1 MLRLA
6 LNCLLRV
13 PFLFQTLTNLNIMKK
28 FYLCAFLA
36 LGALAG
42 NAQNARPSL
51 LQEVKSAYD
60 MPERMHV
67 DRFNDNTDRVTI
79 WSSDFTNSSD
89 WTVGNSSTPAYDWE
103 FVTGLSSGLV
113 GQNFAPA
120 LNSSSGGQFALIDS
134 DTQGS
139 SALQN
144 SWLQIA
150 TPLDMSSYPNV
161 IITWQQYFRHFQDP
175 HYVEVSTDG
184 GTNWTSFLVNDIANS
199 ITSANPDSYALNI
212 SSAAGGQANVLIR
225 FRYEGNYGW
234 FWAIDDVAVLE
245 QPANDLVNIGSY
257 MSTAPSLGLEYGRIG
272 ASQLGP
278 DAVIGSSVFNFGFT
292 DQTNISVAI
301 NVDDQNGTSVYSNTL
316 TAPSLPANDT
326 IPVEETIA
334 ASTFAALGVYEASY
348 EVSSDAEQPGAATF
362 ADNSYLRNFEVS
374 VDHYSLDGVG
384 NHPAGYENLTSL
396 GTNSFT
402 GESDGIMFFTMYTI
416 NEETTI
422 TGIELMVTQSSVAGG
437 SLIVSIH
444 DTANVLADDI
454 ASPLFTS
461 DIYDLTAIPT
471 DGIVFVPFATPVTL
485 PVGGYYAGVELFS
498 NTNANDI
505 RIVDDLTVPQPWYG
519 STIYIPSDQ
528 TVYSNGEAL
537 AIRLVGDF
545 TTGINER
552 ELSDLFNVS
561 PNPFSTEVVLNFSSV
576 VKGGATINVYGMDG
590 RVALSRTFSRVGSRE
605 SIDLSNLADGLYSI
619 NVQTSEGFSTVKV
632 IKAGN

>member
-1 MLRLA
+1 
-6 LNCLLRV
+6 
-13 PFLFQTLTNLNIMKK
+13 MKK
-28 FYLCAFLA
+28 FYICAFMA
-36 LGALAG
+36 LGALTG

-60 MPERMHV
+60 MPERMHS
-67 DRFNDNTDRVTI
+67 DRFNDYTNRVTI
-79 WSSDFTNSSD
+79 WSSDFTNTSD
-89 WTVGNSSTPAYDWE
+89 WTVGNTSTPSYDWE
-103 FVTGLSSGLV
+103 FVSAMPSGLV
-113 GQNFAPA
+113 GQNFAPT
-120 LNSSSGGQFALIDS
+120 LNSTSGGQFAIIDS
-134 DTQGS
+134 DTQGQ

-184 GTNWTSFLVNDIANS
+184 GNNWTSFLVNDIANS

-225 FRYEGNYGW
+225 FRYEGNWGW

-245 QPANDLVNIGSY
+245 QPANDLINIGSY

-272 ASQLGP
+272 ASQLGQ
-278 DAVIGSSVFNFGFT
+278 DALIGSSVFNFGYT
-292 DQTNISVAI
+292 DQTGISLSI
-301 NVDDQNGTSVYSNTL
+301 NVDDENGTSVYSNTL
-316 TAPSLPANDT
+316 TAPSIVANDT
-326 IPVEETIA
+326 IEVEETIA

-348 EVSSDAEQPGAATF
+348 EVSSSAEQSGAATF

-374 VDHYSLDGVG
+374 VDHYSLDGIG
-384 NHPAGYENLTSL
+384 NHPAGYSNLTSL

-402 GESDGIMFFTMYTI
+402 DESDGIMFFTMYTI

-422 TGIELMVTQSSVAGG
+422 TGIELVVTQSSVAGG
-437 SLIVSIH
+437 SLIVSLH
-444 DTANVLADDI
+444 DTANILADDI

-471 DGIVFVPFATPVTL
+471 DGVVFVQFADAVTL
-485 PVGGYYAGVELFS
+485 PVGAYYAGVELFS
-498 NTNANDI
+498 NANANDI
-505 RIVDDLTVPQPWYG
+505 RIVDDLSVAQPWYG
-519 STIYIPSDQ
+519 SMIYIPSDQ
-528 TVYSNGEAL
+528 TVYSNGEAM

-545 TTGINER
+545 TTGINDR
-552 ELSDLFNVS
+552 ELSNLFSVS
-561 PNPFSTEVVLNFSSV
+561 PNPFSTEVMLNFSSA
-576 VKGGATINVYGMDG
+576 VKGGATVNVFGMDG
-590 RVALSRTFSRVGSRE
+590 RVVLNRTFSTVGSRE
-605 SIDLSNLADGLYSI
+605 SLDLSSLADGMYSI

-632 IKAGN
+632 IKTGN

>member
-1 MLRLA
+1 
-6 LNCLLRV
+6 
-13 PFLFQTLTNLNIMKK
+13 MKK

-36 LGALAG
+36 LGALTG
-42 NAQNARPSL
+42 NAQNARPSM

-60 MPERMHV
+60 MPERMRV
-67 DRFNDNTDRVTI
+67 DRFNDYTNRVTI
-79 WSSDFTNSSD
+79 WSSDFTNTSD

-144 SWLQIA
+144 AWLQTA
-150 TPLDMSSYPNV
+150 NPMDMSSYPNV

-184 GTNWTSFLVNDIANS
+184 GTNWTSFLVNDIENS

-245 QPANDLVNIGSY
+245 QPANDLVNVGSY
-257 MSTAPSLGLEYGRIG
+257 MSTATTLGLEYGRIG
-272 ASQLGP
+272 ASQLGN
-278 DAVIGSSVFNFGFT
+278 DALIGSSVFNFGYT
-292 DQTNISVAI
+292 AQTGVEVAI
-301 NVDDQNGTSVYSNTL
+301 NVNDESGSSVYSNTL
-316 TAPSLPANDT
+316 SGGTIAPNDT
-326 IPVEETIA
+326 LDVEETIA
-334 ASTFAALGVYEASY
+334 ASTFAGLGLYEATY
-348 EVSSDAEQPGAATF
+348 EVTSNEETSGAATF
-362 ADNSYLRNFEVS
+362 ADNMYMRNFEVS
-374 VDHYSLDGVG
+374 VDHYSLDGIG

-396 GTNSFT
+396 GTSSFT

-422 TGIELMVTQSSVAGG
+422 SGIELMVTQSSVAGG
-437 SLIVSIH
+437 SLIVSLH

-454 ASPLFTS
+454 ASPIFTS
-461 DIYDLTAIPT
+461 EIYDLTAIPT
-471 DGIVFVPFATPVTL
+471 DGIVFVQFATPVTL
-485 PVGGYYAGVELFS
+485 PVGAYYAGVELFS
-498 NTNANDI
+498 NANANDI

-519 STIYIPSDQ
+519 SMIYIPSDQ

-545 TTGINER
+545 TTGINDR
-552 ELSDLFNVS
+552 ELSNLFSLS
-561 PNPFSTEVVLNFSSV
+561 PNPFSTEVMLNFSSA
-576 VKGGATINVYGMDG
+576 VKGSASVNVYGMDG
-590 RVALSRTFSRVGSRE
+590 RVALSRTFSTVGSRE
-605 SIDLSNLADGLYSI
+605 SLDLSNLTDGLYSI